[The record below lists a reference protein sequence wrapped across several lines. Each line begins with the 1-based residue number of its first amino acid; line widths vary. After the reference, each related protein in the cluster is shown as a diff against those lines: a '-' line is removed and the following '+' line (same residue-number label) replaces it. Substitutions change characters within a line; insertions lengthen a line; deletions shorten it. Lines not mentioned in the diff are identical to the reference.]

1 MIKYIRGTYAMTFE
15 SGIVVETT
23 SGIGFAVH
31 VPTGSPLYRS
41 REGEEVMVYTLMI
54 VKEDDISLYG
64 FHNKESLELFRMLIT
79 VNGVGAKAAM
89 AIMGS
94 MSADTLR
101 RAILFE
107 DVKEISKANGVG
119 KKTAERLILEL
130 KDKLGKLE
138 ASANR
143 AEGFGDE
150 AISAAAE
157 GMPDGRTEAINALI
171 ALGYTKAEA
180 FAAVAKVAE
189 EEALIVNII
198 WLIVSGLP
206 IALAHVVSGILLC
219 ITIIGIPFAKQSF
232 KLARLAL
239 MPFGAEIV

>member
-15 SGIVVETT
+15 SGIVVETA

-31 VPTGSPLYRS
+31 VPAGSPLYRS

-89 AIMGS
+89 SMMGS

-138 ASANR
+138 VSENR
-143 AEGFGDE
+143 ADGFGNE
-150 AISAAAE
+150 AVSAAAE
-157 GMPDGRTEAINALI
+157 GMPD
-171 ALGYTKAEA
+171 
-180 FAAVAKVAE
+180 
-189 EEALIVNII
+189 
-198 WLIVSGLP
+198 SGQRP
-206 IALAHVVSGILLC
+206 S
-219 ITIIGIPFAKQSF
+219 T
-232 KLARLAL
+232 R
-239 MPFGAEIV
+239 

>member
-15 SGIVVETT
+15 SGIVVETA

-31 VPTGSPLYRS
+31 VPAGSPLYRS

-89 AIMGS
+89 SMMGS

-138 ASANR
+138 V
-143 AEGFGDE
+143 
-150 AISAAAE
+150 SAAAE
-157 GMPDGRTEAINALI
+157 GMPDSRTEAINALI

-189 EEALIVNII
+189 EDLSCEAYIKK
-198 WLIVSGLP
+198 
-206 IALAHVVSGILLC
+206 ALKNL
-219 ITIIGIPFAKQSF
+219 F
-232 KLARLAL
+232 
-239 MPFGAEIV
+239 